1 MVSKEYPCINF
12 YIPEWF
18 RIRGLS
24 SKEASIRKEE
34 SLNTYIFIDR
44 QILNKMKNRRWNYG
58 ILWRVT
64 KDLIEHKIYSAWQFI
79 EYTQEN
85 INIANYC
92 VNIINK
98 IIDKLEIKTDR
109 WQEEMETRFY
119 DDTLKNGTKVK
130 RLSIKQEDLPTY
142 EIRVAGEKLIRGFYL
157 TNY

>member
-1 MVSKEYPCINF
+1 MEYC
-12 YIPEWF
+12 
-18 RIRGLS
+18 
-24 SKEASIRKEE
+24 EE
-34 SLNTYIFIDR
+34 L
-44 QILNKMKNRRWNYG
+44 Q
-58 ILWRVT
+58 

-142 EIRVAGEKLIRGFYL
+142 EIRVAGEKIDPWFLFDKLLRDFFQYSMNAAFSISTFTPSPTKPL
-157 TNY
+157 SSMVPDHEV

>member
-1 MVSKEYPCINF
+1 MEYC
-12 YIPEWF
+12 
-18 RIRGLS
+18 
-24 SKEASIRKEE
+24 EE
-34 SLNTYIFIDR
+34 L
-44 QILNKMKNRRWNYG
+44 Q
-58 ILWRVT
+58 

-142 EIRVAGEKLIRGFYL
+142 EIRVAGEKIDPWFLFDKLLRDFFQYSMNAFDSMSQIINAGL
-157 TNY
+157 LANKEKKVDTVDIQMMTKTTMMN